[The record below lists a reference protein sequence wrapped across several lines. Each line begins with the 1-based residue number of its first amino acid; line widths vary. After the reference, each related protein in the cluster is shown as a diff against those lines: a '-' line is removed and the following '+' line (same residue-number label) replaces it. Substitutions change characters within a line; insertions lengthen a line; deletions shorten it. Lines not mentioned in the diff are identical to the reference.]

1 MSSFANNFCLAISS
15 PSGAGKSTICRAILQ
30 NFPNFA
36 MSVSATTRKPRMGEV
51 DGREYFFLDKPQF
64 TQKILENYFIE
75 YAEVFGNFYGTPH
88 NFVSQTLAEGKN
100 VLFDIDYQG
109 VDKINNFLQN
119 NPLFPFYTIF
129 ILPPS
134 IEELQLRLI
143 KRGLDSPEIIQT
155 RIEKASH
162 EIKQS
167 HKYNKVFT
175 NNNLSYCLENVF
187 EFISEIKT

>member
-1 MSSFANNFCLAISS
+1 MRALTSNFCLAISS

-51 DGREYFFLDKPQF
+51 DGKEYFFLDKTQF
-64 TQKILENYFIE
+64 MQKISENYFIE
-75 YAEVFGNFYGTPH
+75 YAEVFDNFYGTPH
-88 NFVSQTLAEGKN
+88 NFVSQTLADGKN

-143 KRGLDSPEIIQT
+143 KRGLDSQEVINT

-162 EIKQS
+162 EMQQS

-175 NNNLSYCLENVF
+175 NNNLSHCLENVF
-187 EFISEIKT
+187 EFIEGI